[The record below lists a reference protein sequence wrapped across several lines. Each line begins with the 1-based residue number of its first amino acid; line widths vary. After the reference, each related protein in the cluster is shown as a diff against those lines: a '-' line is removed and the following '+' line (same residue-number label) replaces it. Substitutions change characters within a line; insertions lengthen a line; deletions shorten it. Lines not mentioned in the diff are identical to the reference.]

1 MSARIWPPVH
11 PLHLVLGLTLWF
23 LWFSL
28 LYGGVAVACVV
39 APPAPPDTVLNGI
52 NLTALAI
59 TALTVLLFTWAGHA
73 AWRSADAVPPEQGT
87 GQRAPR
93 QRFVARLS
101 GALYGVAAV
110 ATLLV
115 GLPLL
120 VVPPCV

>member
-1 MSARIWPPVH
+1 MSARLWPPVH

-39 APPAPPDTVLNGI
+39 VPPVPPHTVFNSI
-52 NLTALAI
+52 NLAGLAFTAVTALGFA
-59 TALTVLLFTWAGHA
+59 WAGHA
-73 AWRSADAVPPEQGT
+73 AWRAYRAMVTASAPPRE
-87 GQRAPR
+87 
-93 QRFVARLS
+93 RFVARLS
-101 GALYGVAAV
+101 AALYAVAVV
-110 ATLLV
+110 ATLMV